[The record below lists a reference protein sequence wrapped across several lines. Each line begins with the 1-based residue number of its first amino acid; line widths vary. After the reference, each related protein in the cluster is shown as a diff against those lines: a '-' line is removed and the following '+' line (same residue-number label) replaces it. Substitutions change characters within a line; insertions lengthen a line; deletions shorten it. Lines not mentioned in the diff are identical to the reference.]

1 MSKESLS
8 NMRKCGSDDSIAS
21 IGSANS
27 LMDTSKDNID
37 EERNGYKNGK
47 SPAQVFI
54 EMDDMEPETGSYMD
68 QPYPNMGLIDDSHEL
83 NKPRNLPE
91 NRLHRAQLAVKLVV
105 EHIAFRMF
113 TIALILGEFCLVI
126 IDLTLNGDGHLG
138 DLDLASQIIMGYF
151 VLELAARIFYK
162 GELFFHSWA
171 DIIDMVV
178 VVAVFSI
185 DLMISKGNY
194 ERLGVVGRGLR
205 ILRIVRGIYLIYQ
218 QRKHLAVASRR
229 IISQNKRRYVK
240 DGFDLDLCYITE
252 RMIAMSFPS
261 SGVQSMYRNNIREVS
276 RFFETKH
283 KGHYKLYNLCSERE
297 YDISFFADS
306 VERVMIDDH
315 NVPTLREMVQFCK
328 SMHEWLSAD
337 PENVVAI
344 HCKGGKGRTG
354 TMICTWLVEC
364 GNFEEA
370 QDSLDYFGDRRTDLD
385 HGSTFQGVE
394 TPSQSRYVGYFGVVK
409 NKLNGSLPKAKY
421 LKVKNVRINAIK
433 GVGLGNGKDL
443 KLELWCKRK
452 CVYRAKFYMGENC
465 RLTHNSVDDY
475 IEVEVRDCPTLF
487 EDVKVRFLSKSTNI
501 PAVYDNCA
509 FYFWFH
515 TAFVDDCIS
524 LPRDEIDNPHKK
536 KSQKVFRENF
546 SIQLGFEKVGK
557 PQMPKVQPLGSEV
570 KPEEKQ
576 GTQDQAPGS
585 QGNFVTPKIIVDQVS
600 NGPDE
605 GTEKSGNTDEMR

>member
-162 GELFFHSWA
+162 GWA

-194 ERLGVVGRGLR
+194 ESELFFHQWLDIADMVIVIVTFVLDIVFSGSGYPRLGVVGRGLR

-283 KGHYKLYNLCSERE
+283 KGHYKLYNLC
-297 YDISFFADS
+297 
-306 VERVMIDDH
+306 
-315 NVPTLREMVQFCK
+315 N
-328 SMHEWLSAD
+328 

-421 LKVKNVRINAIK
+421 LK
-433 GVGLGNGKDL
+433 
-443 KLELWCKRK
+443 RK

-487 EDVKVRFLSKSTNI
+487 EDTNI

-515 TAFVDDCIS
+515 TAFVDDCY
-524 LPRDEIDNPHKK
+524 
-536 KSQKVFRENF
+536 
-546 SIQLGFEKVGK
+546 
-557 PQMPKVQPLGSEV
+557 
-570 KPEEKQ
+570 
-576 GTQDQAPGS
+576 
-585 QGNFVTPKIIVDQVS
+585 
-600 NGPDE
+600 
-605 GTEKSGNTDEMR
+605 